1 MRRWTLALFEISS
14 GVFCSI
20 LYALLY
26 VVVVDVLFD
35 LLIPGISLSSVLFIV
50 LFGVR
55 FVAFVGLF
63 ELVFN
68 FMFRSPSQDKHI
80 RVPACFRHSLILV
93 AFVSNGVRRRV
104 RCVVQDFVFQCCVQH
119 QL

>member
-1 MRRWTLALFEISS
+1 MRRWTPALFEISS
-14 GVFCSI
+14 SVFCSI

-26 VVVVDVLFD
+26 VVVDVLFD

-63 ELVFN
+63 EMVFN